1 MSVPFRQT
9 PVWLYALTLAAFAV
23 QTDDFIIIG
32 VLPDLAHDL
41 HVGEGAAGQLV
52 TVYSLVY
59 ALAAPAW
66 ALLLAR
72 IDRKRALCGALAV
85 FTATNLV
92 VPLVTAF
99 PALMALRVSA
109 ALAAAVVLPAALAAA
124 TAAAPP
130 DRRGR
135 YLATVMTGLTGA
147 VLIGVPTG
155 TYIGDA
161 AGWQATF
168 VFAGALGAVALLLA
182 LVTVPRTPT
191 AAEPAAGARELLRP
205 VLQRAVLVVLLV
217 TVVTVAGNLAFQ
229 TYLAPFLA
237 DLASVTSKQL
247 AVLLVLAG
255 AGGLVGTRLAG
266 RIVDRYGSMRA
277 LVAAGGLF
285 CAGMAAF
292 CALWLARP
300 VPLVAVAAL
309 LMCWSAAAWAVP
321 PAIQALMVDRVGPE
335 GATQAMALH
344 SSSAYVGA
352 AIGGGLGGVLV
363 VVDPGLLPAVA
374 AVLVG
379 LALGA
384 VRWAVRSAPTAGSG
398 GAGVLGG
405 AVCEEF
411 GCGADGGSGAGVEAE
426 PGAAVEAGAGSG
438 AEVETGSGAGP
449 RPGRRP
455 RPSP

>member
-9 PVWLYALTLAAFAV
+9 PLWLSTLTLAAFAV
-23 QTDDFIIIG
+23 QTDDFVIIG
-32 VLPDLAHDL
+32 VLPDLARDL
-41 HVGEGAAGQLV
+41 RVSEGVAGQLV

-85 FTATNLV
+85 FAATNLV
-92 VPLVTAF
+92 VPLVTSF
-99 PALMALRVSA
+99 PALMGLRVSA

-130 DRRGR
+130 ERRGR
-135 YLATVMTGLTGA
+135 HLAMVMTGLTGA
-147 VLIGVPTG
+147 VLIGVPAG

-161 AGWQATF
+161 ADWRATF
-168 VFAGALGAVALLLA
+168 VFAGSLGAAALLLTLGAV
-182 LVTVPRTPT
+182 PRI
-191 AAEPAAGARELLRP
+191 PAAVEPRAGVRELLRP
-205 VLQRAVLVVLLV
+205 VLNGTILVVLLV

-237 DLASVTSKQL
+237 DLASVTRRQL
-247 AVLLVLAG
+247 ALLLVLSG
-255 AGGLVGTRLAG
+255 AGGLLGTRLAG
-266 RIVDRYGSMRA
+266 HFVDRYGSLRA

-292 CALWLARP
+292 FGLWVSRP
-300 VPLVAVAAL
+300 VPLVPVAAL
-309 LMCWSAAAWAVP
+309 LMWWSAAAWAVP

-352 AIGGGLGGVLV
+352 AAGGGLGGALV
-363 VVDPGLLPAVA
+363 VVDAGLLPAVA
-374 AVLVG
+374 AILVG
-379 LALGA
+379 LALGG
-384 VRWAVRSAPTAGSG
+384 VWWAVRSAR
-398 GAGVLGG
+398 
-405 AVCEEF
+405 
-411 GCGADGGSGAGVEAE
+411 
-426 PGAAVEAGAGSG
+426 PGLDVPDASARPGEMEAGAAAGEHG
-438 AEVETGSGAGP
+438 ARAERGH
-449 RPGRRP
+449 RR
-455 RPSP
+455 

>member
-1 MSVPFRQT
+1 MSVLFRQA
-9 PVWLYALTLAAFAV
+9 PLWLCTLTLAALAV

-32 VLPDLAHDL
+32 VLPDLARDL
-41 HVGEGAAGQLV
+41 HVGEGGAGQLV

-85 FTATNLV
+85 FAATNLV
-92 VPLVTAF
+92 VPLVTSF
-99 PALMALRVSA
+99 PALMGLRVSA
-109 ALAAAVVLPAALAAA
+109 ALAAAVVMPAALTEA

-147 VLIGVPTG
+147 VLIGVPAG

-168 VFAGALGAVALLLA
+168 VFAGALGAAALLLA
-182 LVTVPRTPT
+182 LVTVPRTPA
-191 AAEPAAGARELLRP
+191 AAEPAADVGELLRP
-205 VLQRAVLVVLLV
+205 VLNRAVLVVLLV

-237 DLASVTSKQL
+237 DLASVTRRQL
-247 AVLLVLAG
+247 ALLLVLSG
-255 AGGLVGTRLAG
+255 AGGLIGTRLAG
-266 RIVDRYGSMRA
+266 RFVDQYGSLRA

-292 CALWLARP
+292 CGLWVSRP
-300 VPLVAVAAL
+300 VPLAPVAAL
-309 LMCWSAAAWAVP
+309 LMWWSAAAWAVP
-321 PAIQALMVDRVGPE
+321 PTLQALMVDRVGPE
-335 GATQAMALH
+335 GAIQAMALH

-352 AIGGGLGGVLV
+352 AAGGALGGALV
-363 VVDPGLLPAVA
+363 VVDAGLLPAVA

-379 LALGA
+379 LALGG
-384 VRWAVRSAPTAGSG
+384 VWWAVRSAP
-398 GAGVLGG
+398 
-405 AVCEEF
+405 
-411 GCGADGGSGAGVEAE
+411 
-426 PGAAVEAGAGSG
+426 AAVERPDACAGPGEAEAGAAAGEHG
-438 AEVETGSGAGP
+438 ARTERGH
-449 RPGRRP
+449 RR
-455 RPSP
+455 

>member
-9 PVWLYALTLAAFAV
+9 PLWLYALTIAAFAV

-32 VLPDLAHDL
+32 VLPDLARDL
-41 HVGEGAAGQLV
+41 HVSEGAAGQLV

-66 ALLLAR
+66 ALLLVR
-72 IDRKRALCGALAV
+72 TDRKRALCGALVV
-85 FTATNLV
+85 FAATNLV
-92 VPLVTAF
+92 VPLVTSF
-99 PALMALRVSA
+99 PALMALRLCA
-109 ALAAAVVLPAALAAA
+109 ALAAAIVLPAALSAA

-147 VLIGVPTG
+147 VLIGVPAG

-168 VFAGALGAVALLLA
+168 VFAGALGAAALLLV
-182 LVTVPRTPT
+182 LVTAPSTPA
-191 AAEPAAGARELLRP
+191 AAEPAAGVRELLRP
-205 VLQRAVLVVLLV
+205 VLNRAVLVVLLV

-229 TYLAPFLA
+229 TYLAPFLT
-237 DLASVTSKQL
+237 DLASVTRRQL
-247 AVLLVLAG
+247 ALLLVISG
-255 AGGLVGTRLAG
+255 AGGLLGTRLAG
-266 RIVDRYGSMRA
+266 RFVDRYGSLRA

-292 CALWLARP
+292 CLLWVARP
-300 VPLVAVAAL
+300 VSLVPVAAL
-309 LMCWSAAAWAVP
+309 LMLWSAAAWAVP

-352 AIGGGLGGVLV
+352 AVGGGLGGALV
-363 VVDPGLLPAVA
+363 VIDAGLLPAVA
-374 AVLVG
+374 ALLVG

-384 VRWAVRSAPTAGSG
+384 VWWTVRSVPVNVPDGSAGPVDAVSG
-398 GAGVLGG
+398 GGAAGERGR
-405 AVCEEF
+405 
-411 GCGADGGSGAGVEAE
+411 ADGAE
-426 PGAAVEAGAGSG
+426 PPAVKGGE
-438 AEVETGSGAGP
+438 
-449 RPGRRP
+449 R
-455 RPSP
+455 